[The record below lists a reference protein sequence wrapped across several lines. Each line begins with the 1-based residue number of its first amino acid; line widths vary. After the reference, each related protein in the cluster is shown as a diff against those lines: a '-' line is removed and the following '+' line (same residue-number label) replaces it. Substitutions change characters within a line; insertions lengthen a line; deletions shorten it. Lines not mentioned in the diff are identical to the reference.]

1 MNGVHDMG
9 GMQDMGPIPYEKDEP
24 VFHEPWEGRVFALNR
39 GIGAFRKWNLDA
51 SRHQLELLPPADY
64 LGMSYYEKWAARMA
78 VQLVKYNL
86 VTREEIETGKA
97 APGSPKQTP
106 PLTVEGALIG
116 IRRGIPASR
125 DVPEIAHFRVGQ
137 SVRARNINPAGPTRL
152 VRYARGKVGTV
163 ERDHGVFV
171 FPDTNGLFLGE
182 KPQHLYSVR
191 FTARE
196 LWGEQADPKDA
207 IYIDMWDDYLEP
219 I

>member
-39 GIGAFRKWNLDA
+39 GIGAFRKWNIDA

-64 LGMSYYEKWAARMA
+64 LRMSYYEKWAVRMA

-86 VTREEIETGKA
+86 VTAEEIESGKP

-106 PLTVEGALIG
+106 PLAVEGVLPG
-116 IRRGIPASR
+116 IRRGVPASR
-125 DVPEIAHFRVGQ
+125 DVPAIARFHVGQ
-137 SVRARNINPAGPTRL
+137 NVRARNVNPPGPTRL
-152 VRYARGKVGTV
+152 VRYARGKSGTV
-163 ERDHGVFV
+163 DRDYGVFV

-182 KPQHLYSVR
+182 K
-191 FTARE
+191 
-196 LWGEQADPKDA
+196 
-207 IYIDMWDDYLEP
+207 
-219 I
+219 